1 MAIEIIFSEKN
12 SPSGE
17 LMEPIIEKANL
28 SDVDELLSLYLSVY
42 GEDYPLEVG
51 TKRSVMSEA
60 LSNPESYHW
69 YVMRCPDTNTICAS
83 GIIQID
89 ELNRIAKLSGVA
101 VHSKFRK
108 HGLATKLI
116 SYAVNQ
122 VLRVE
127 KRVNSI
133 YATART
139 ISHSSQTMLLRNGFI
154 PLGFFPNCRKIK
166 TYETLAL
173 MAVFADGVLE
183 KRNPNLELT
192 SSVYPFATLVEK
204 EISGYPSF
212 YRCKED
218 KSSADH
224 SFHDLSSKEGEFEFI
239 FAPKF
244 VQKRFDE
251 TFEGDK
257 ESIFY
262 PFHRPNLII
271 SHMEDDFEVFATFS
285 KKDHYCVII
294 TSNKSITEFGHK
306 FKKMLFAM
314 KDLGIYYV
322 ETMVRLDRE
331 GPISF
336 LTDNDFLPS
345 AIYPAMK
352 EEGDCVQDYV
362 LLTKTMVPLDFSEI
376 SIHESFRPYF
386 NLYAK
391 QWIDL
396 HLNTLKVNS

>member
-1 MAIEIIFSEKN
+1 MAIELKLSEKI
-12 SPSGE
+12 SPKWRD
-17 LMEPIIEKANL
+17 MNATIEHAKL
-28 SDVDELLSLYLSVY
+28 EDVDELLSLYLSVY

-51 TKRSVMSEA
+51 TKRSVMTEA
-60 LSNPESYHW
+60 LSSPEKFYW
-69 YVMRCPDTNTICAS
+69 YVMRCPETQQIAAS
-83 GIIQID
+83 GIIQVD
-89 ELNRIAKLSGVA
+89 VANRIAKLSGVA
-101 VHSKFRK
+101 VNSKFRK

-116 SYAVNQ
+116 SFAVNE
-122 VLRVE
+122 VLRVQ
-127 KRVNSI
+127 KKANSI

-139 ISHSSQTMLLRNGFI
+139 ITHSSQTMLLRNGFI
-154 PLGFFPNCRKIK
+154 PLGFFPNCRRIK

-183 KRNPNLELT
+183 KRNANIELP
-192 SSVYPFATLVEK
+192 SSIYPFASLVEK

-212 YRCKED
+212 YKSKEVEIKKD
-218 KSSADH
+218 T
-224 SFHDLSSKEGEFEFI
+224 SFNDLSSKEGEFEFI
-239 FAPKF
+239 FAPQF

-251 TFEGDK
+251 LFKDDK

-271 SHMEDDFEVFATFS
+271 SNMEDDFEVFATFS

-294 TSNKSITEFGHK
+294 TSNKSITAFGK
-306 FKKMLFAM
+306 KLNKMLFAM
-314 KDLGIYYV
+314 KELGIYYV
-322 ETMVRLDRE
+322 ETMVRSDRFE
-331 GPISF
+331 PISF
-336 LTDNDFLPS
+336 LTENDFLPS
-345 AIYPAMK
+345 AIYPAMH
-352 EEGDCVQDYV
+352 EEDGQVQDYV

-391 QWIDL
+391 QWIDM